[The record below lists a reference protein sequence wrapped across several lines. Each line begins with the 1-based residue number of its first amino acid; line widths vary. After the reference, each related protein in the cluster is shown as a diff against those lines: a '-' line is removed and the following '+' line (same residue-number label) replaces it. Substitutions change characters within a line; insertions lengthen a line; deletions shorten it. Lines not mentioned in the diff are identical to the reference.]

1 MVLKCERVKVDFK
14 ELLVFIASEKRCG
27 LQPQDM
33 TFEGL
38 LGKGAT
44 WLKKGEN
51 V

>member
-1 MVLKCERVKVDFK
+1 MKVDFK
-14 ELLVFIASEKRCG
+14 ELLVFIASAKRYG
-27 LQPQDM
+27 LQPQEM